1 MDRRVAACAC
11 TLKGNGARAR
21 CAIKLPKSVPSW
33 NEARSSKG
41 AARVSPAARKLSSTQ
56 RKKTC
61 SCVAISCLLQ
71 KTRGR
76 GSKSKRESE
85 RRVVFAWRWQEKTEA
100 QNYGWLGCVWRAEP
114 NLASLAWGIHQQSI
128 STMCCLM
135 HAIYYLQALPLR
147 ADGMMTLY
155 NVASEF
161 VGVGSWAAAL
171 ACASST
177 ARTAS
182 SAARSNAVAPPR
194 SRIVVSAFAS
204 SNTRTQSAC
213 RYLTARCKAVRPRRF
228 RALSWAYSASSD
240 WMIPAWPCFAACQ
253 GCCRTHDINNRPP
266 TSRVPPR
273 QARRTRTL
281 CSGVLR
287 RRS

>member
-1 MDRRVAACAC
+1 MWCSRGGG
-11 TLKGNGARAR
+11 K
-21 CAIKLPKSVPSW
+21 
-33 NEARSSKG
+33 
-41 AARVSPAARKLSSTQ
+41 RKLRRRTMAGSGVCGALSPTSLHSHGGSTNNPYQ
-56 RKKTC
+56 QC
-61 SCVAISCLLQ
+61 AVSCTQ
-71 KTRGR
+71 YT
-76 GSKSKRESE
+76 
-85 RRVVFAWRWQEKTEA
+85 
-100 QNYGWLGCVWRAEP
+100 
-114 NLASLAWGIHQQSI
+114 
-128 STMCCLM
+128 
-135 HAIYYLQALPLR
+135 IYRLSHSVL
-147 ADGMMTLY
+147 TLY